1 MKVLCDRAML
11 NEAFQIAQ
19 SVVNPRS
26 PKPALQCVKLEADK
40 KQLRLLA
47 TDLEVGTRVVLTEG
61 MEVSEG
67 GEILLPAD
75 KVGSILKEL
84 SSEKIS
90 ITVEDRTAIIETE
103 DSKFRIMGDDP
114 ADFPNV
120 PDFGKDG
127 ATELESAKLVNM
139 IHRTVFA
146 TAREAARYALN
157 GVLWEIHGKEIRLI
171 ATDGHRL
178 AVAKGQCKG
187 AKSAGQVSAIVP
199 TKAVHL
205 VERSIAGTETVE
217 IQIGEKELLVRA
229 GNTVVYSRLV
239 DGHFPKYEDV
249 IPKDS
254 DKKVELKTG
263 EFMSAVRRAALLTNE
278 ESRGVKFTFSRTRAE
293 LSSRAPEMGE
303 ARTSVAA
310 QMTGGEEES
319 FEIAF
324 NPYFVIDVL
333 KVIESETFSLQLKSA
348 NKPGLIREGTQY
360 EHVIMPVNIL

>member
-1 MKVLCDRAML
+1 MKVVCDRAML

-26 PKPALQCVKLEADK
+26 PKPALQCVKMEVAN
-40 KQLRLLA
+40 KQVRLLA

-61 MEVSEG
+61 MNVESA

-75 KVGSILKEL
+75 RVGAILKEL
-84 SSEKIS
+84 SSEQVS
-90 ITVEDRTAIIETE
+90 ITVEDRTATIETS
-103 DSKFRIMGDDP
+103 DSKFTIMGDDP
-114 ADFPNV
+114 ADFPTV
-120 PDFGKDG
+120 PDFGKEG
-127 ATELESAKLVNM
+127 ATEIESKKLLSM
-139 IHRTVFA
+139 IHKTVFA

-157 GVLWEIHGKEIRLI
+157 GVLWEMRGKEIRMI

-187 AKSAGQVSAIVP
+187 EKTAGQVSAIVP
-199 TKAVHL
+199 TKAIHL
-205 VERSIAGTETVE
+205 IERSIADSDKVE
-217 IQIGEKELLVRA
+217 IQIGEKELLIRA
-229 GNTVVYSRLV
+229 GHTVVYSRLV

-249 IPKDS
+249 VPKDC
-254 DKKVELKTG
+254 DRKVELNTSA
-263 EFMSAVRRAALLTNE
+263 FQAAVRRAALLTNE
-278 ESRGVKFTFSRTRAE
+278 ESRGVKFTFSSDKAV

-310 QMTGGEEES
+310 TMTGGEGE

-333 KVIESETFSLQLKSA
+333 KVIESDTFTLQLKST
-348 NKPGLIREGTQY
+348 NKPGLIREGSHY
-360 EHVIMPVNIL
+360 EHVIMPVNTL

>member
-1 MKVLCDRAML
+1 MNVVCDRAIL

-26 PKPALQCVKLEADK
+26 PKPALQCVKVEVDK
-40 KQLRLLA
+40 KQMRLLA
-47 TDLEVGTRVVLTEG
+47 TDLEVGTRVVLAAG
-61 MEVSEG
+61 IEVSKP

-75 KVGSILKEL
+75 KVGAILKEL
-84 SSEKIS
+84 SSDKIT
-90 ITVEDRTAIIETE
+90 ITVDDRTAVLETS
-103 DSKFRIMGDDP
+103 DSNFKIMGDDP
-114 ADFPNV
+114 ADFPTV

-127 ATELESAKLVNM
+127 STEVEAKKLLNM

-157 GVLWEIHGKEIRLI
+157 GVLWEIRGKEIRLV

-187 AKSAGQVSAIVP
+187 DKSAGQVSAIVP
-199 TKAVHL
+199 TKAMHL
-205 VERSIAGTETVE
+205 IERSIDDAETVE
-217 IQIGEKELLVRA
+217 IQIGEKDLLVRA
-229 GNTVVYSRLV
+229 GHRVVYSRLV

-254 DKKVELKTG
+254 DKKVELKTAT
-263 EFMSAVRRAALLTNE
+263 FLSAVRRAALLTNE
-278 ESRGVKFTFSRTRAE
+278 ESRGVRFTFTKNQAE

-303 ARTSVAA
+303 ARTTVEAA
-310 QMTGGEEES
+310 MMGDEAS

-333 KVIESETFSLQLKSA
+333 KVIESDSFTLQLKSA
-348 NKPGLIREGTQY
+348 NKPGLIREGNQY
-360 EHVIMPVNIL
+360 DHVIMPVNIL

>member
-1 MKVLCDRAML
+1 MKVLCDRARL
-11 NEAFQIAQ
+11 NDAFQIVQ

-26 PKPALQCVKLEADK
+26 PKPALQCVKIEAAK
-40 KQLRLLA
+40 KQVRLLA
-47 TDLEVGTRVVLTEG
+47 TDLEVGARVVLTEG
-61 MEVSEG
+61 MQADEPGEV
-67 GEILLPAD
+67 LLPAD
-75 KVGSILKEL
+75 RTAAILKEL
-84 SSEKIS
+84 TSDKVSL
-90 ITVEDRTAIIETE
+90 TVQDRNATLETD
-103 DSKFRIMGDDP
+103 DSKFTLMGDDP
-114 ADFPNV
+114 ADFPAV

-127 ATELESAKLVNM
+127 ATEVEAATLIKM
-139 IHRTVFA
+139 IQRTVFA

-187 AKSAGQVSAIVP
+187 SKSAGLVSAIVP

-205 VERSIAGTETVE
+205 IERSIADAETVE

-229 GNTVVYSRLV
+229 GNVVIYSRLV

-254 DKKVELKTG
+254 DKKVELNTAAFQG
-263 EFMSAVRRAALLTNE
+263 AVRRAALLTNE
-278 ESRGVKFTFSRTRAE
+278 ESRGVKITFTKNEAV

-303 ARTSVAA
+303 ARTTVAA
-310 QMTGGEEES
+310 SMSGDEKQ

-324 NPYFVIDVL
+324 NPYFIIDVL
-333 KVIESETFSLQLKSA
+333 KVIESETFTLQLKSA
-348 NKPGLIREGTQY
+348 NKPGLIRAGTHY
-360 EHVIMPVNIL
+360 EHVLMPVNIL

>member
-1 MKVLCDRAML
+1 MKVICDRAML

-26 PKPALQCVKLEADK
+26 PKPALQCVKIEAEK

-61 MEVSEG
+61 MEVSQG

-75 KVGSILKEL
+75 KVGAILKEL
-84 SSEKIS
+84 ASEKLS
-90 ITVEDRTAIIETE
+90 ITVEDRSAIIETE
-103 DSKFRIMGDDP
+103 DSKFKIMGNDP

-127 ATELESAKLVNM
+127 ATELEAPKLVNM

-146 TAREAARYALN
+146 TAKEAARYALN
-157 GVLWEIHGKEIRLI
+157 GVLWELRGKEIRLI

-187 AKSAGQVSAIVP
+187 AKSQGQVSAIVP

-205 VERSIAGTETVE
+205 IERSIAAAETVE
-217 IQIGEKELLVRA
+217 VQIGEKELLVRA
-229 GNTVVYSRLV
+229 GNTVIYSRLV

-254 DKKVELKTG
+254 DKKVELKTK

-278 ESRGVKFTFSRTRAE
+278 ESRGVKFTFGRAGAE
-293 LSSRAPEMGE
+293 LTSRAPEMGE
-303 ARTSVAA
+303 ARTTVAA
-310 QMTGGEEES
+310 QMTGGDEDS

-324 NPYFVIDVL
+324 NPYFMIDVL
-333 KVIESETFSLQLKSA
+333 KVIESESFTLQLKSA
-348 NKPGLIREGTQY
+348 NKPGLIREGTHY

>member
-26 PKPALQCVKLEADK
+26 PKPALQCVKIEADK

-61 MEVSEG
+61 MDVSEEG
-67 GEILLPAD
+67 QILLPAD
-75 KVGSILKEL
+75 RVGAILKEL
-84 SSEKIS
+84 SSDKIS
-90 ITVEDRTAIIETE
+90 ITVEDRTAILETE
-103 DSKFRIMGDDP
+103 DSKFKIMGDDP
-114 ADFPNV
+114 ADFPTV

-127 ATELESAKLVNM
+127 ATELEAPKLINM

-157 GVLWEIHGKEIRLI
+157 GVLWEIRGKEIRLI

-205 VERSIAGTETVE
+205 IERSIAGAETVE

-229 GNTVVYSRLV
+229 GNTVIYSRLV

-249 IPKDS
+249 VPKDS
-254 DKKVELKTG
+254 DKKVELKTA

-278 ESRGVKFTFSRTRAE
+278 ESRGVKFTFTRDRAE

-310 QMTGGEEES
+310 QMTGGDEES

-333 KVIESETFSLQLKSA
+333 KVIESETFTLQLKSA